1 MTSYDLLG
9 EYQNHIVPQSYNAG
23 FVALSYVVSMVGA
36 GSSLE
41 LINRRTGF
49 RGLFNHLLL
58 VSSAVTMGGVAIWC
72 MHFIGNRAIDLAN
85 GEPEM
90 QIAYSRGF
98 TAASFFIPILVLL
111 AAFLAIGTNNTVSW
125 WRVIIGGVLCGV
137 ATCSMHYLGN
147 ASIKNYTCVY
157 RPVNIVGSA
166 IIAVVA
172 SNVALFT
179 FFVFRA
185 VWTNSWQKRAISAA
199 VLASAV
205 SGMHWCAATG
215 TRYRLRDIKSEG
227 NEPSKGATVIVVICL
242 SLGACFI
249 IATSAIIRARNMK
262 KSALRAQQVTLG
274 AAVFDKGGR
283 ILIDPDGFIPSTVV
297 TDSFLEKN
305 TKDGFS
311 ISHPIFQWMFQAS
324 RNWSTISNFVGGMR
338 RHISQLPH
346 SSTHKDGRRGIQL
359 ISEYGEI
366 IERYDVIFKELFCL
380 AAAELADRFHE
391 DMTSVGVLWDEII
404 PTGPGGKWPR
414 AQSRMGSRLS
424 LSWGTGD
431 AHEDN
436 QSGSDMA
443 EKGLNARQ
451 QDFGRGL
458 LMLLIRRIESDRD
471 AERFVSAGYRFA
483 ELHQVSNIIRSCMQI
498 QSSDFETKLRS
509 MSTYT
514 TKHNEAPPGV
524 HIGFFSIR
532 ACVSSGFEV
541 LVQKDARHLLPS
553 TALPLKTLENWH
565 VQFLRRF
572 ENMPVSKILQSLKEE
587 ISARQNAQE
596 IEFAGQLSETIKT
609 LCEWTQEPLFED
621 AVLTSTMVRV
631 PCRDDEEWVQSTMI
645 VMRRVIPI
653 HSVLSSP
660 NCEFVP
666 LSFFK
671 MRQFSAQFQQEFIRG
686 VHQEFGHVVKLA
698 DRREGSPDSEPGFL
712 SKFWPFGRSDSL
724 VATRMNSKT
733 MAAVRGRRALS
744 PNSRQARPPCVDIM
758 MFQDITADVEERK
771 PRAEQGPGS
780 EDSDTLTIAP
790 TNSKTSPVAGIE
802 LQSMGH
808 FGTNLQA
815 DLRVS
820 NDIGMRKSSV
830 NHTLPFVDIL
840 FVETIESREKKTA
853 REASG

>member
-23 FVALSYVVSMVGA
+23 FVALSYVVSLVGA

-41 LINRRTGF
+41 LINRRAGF
-49 RGLFNHLLL
+49 RGLFNHLL
-58 VSSAVTMGGVAIWC
+58 
-72 MHFIGNRAIDLAN
+72 
-85 GEPEM
+85 E
-90 QIAYSRGF
+90 GF
-98 TAASFFIPILVLL
+98 TAVSFFIPILVLL
-111 AAFLAIGTNNTVSW
+111 VTFLAIGTNNAVSW
-125 WRVIIGGVLCGV
+125 WRVVVGGVLCGIAV
-137 ATCSMHYLGN
+137 CIY
-147 ASIKNYTCVY
+147 V
-157 RPVNIVGSA
+157 VGSA

-185 VWTNSWQKRAISAA
+185 MWTNSWQKRAISAA

-249 IATSAIIRARNMK
+249 IATSAIIRTRNMR

-283 ILIDPDGFIPSTVV
+283 ILIDPDGFIPSAVV

-338 RHISQLPH
+338 RHMSQLPH

-366 IERYDVIFKELFCL
+366 IERYDVVFKELFCL

-391 DMTSVGVLWDEII
+391 DLTSVGVLWDEII

-424 LSWGTGD
+424 LSWGMGD

-458 LMLLIRRIESDRD
+458 LMLLIRRVESDRD

-514 TKHNEAPPGV
+514 TKHNEAPPRCSYR
-524 HIGFFSIR
+524 ILLPSEP
-532 ACVSSGFEV
+532 ASAPDFEV

-631 PCRDDEEWVQSTMI
+631 PCRGDEEWVQSTMI

-671 MRQFSAQFQQEFIRG
+671 MRQFSAQFQQEFIRR

-744 PNSRQARPPCVDIM
+744 PNSRQARPPCGDIM

-820 NDIGMRKSSV
+820 NDIGTRKSSV

>member
-1 MTSYDLLG
+1 MTSYELLG

-41 LINRRTGF
+41 LIKRRTGF

-98 TAASFFIPILVLL
+98 TAVSFFIPILVLL
-111 AAFLAIGTNNTVSW
+111 VAFLAIGTNNTVSW
-125 WRVIIGGVLCGV
+125 WRVIVGGVLCGV
-137 ATCSMHYLGN
+137 AICIN
-147 ASIKNYTCVY
+147 V
-157 RPVNIVGSA
+157 VGSA

-249 IATSAIIRARNMK
+249 IATSAIIRARNMR

-414 AQSRMGSRLS
+414 AQSRMGSRLTKR
-424 LSWGTGD
+424 GT
-431 AHEDN
+431 
-436 QSGSDMA
+436 
-443 EKGLNARQ
+443 
-451 QDFGRGL
+451 
-458 LMLLIRRIESDRD
+458 
-471 AERFVSAGYRFA
+471 
-483 ELHQVSNIIRSCMQI
+483 
-498 QSSDFETKLRS
+498 
-509 MSTYT
+509 
-514 TKHNEAPPGV
+514 PGV

-744 PNSRQARPPCVDIM
+744 PNSRQARPSCGDIM
-758 MFQDITADVEERK
+758 MFQDITVHVEERK

-820 NDIGMRKSSV
+820 NDIGVRKSSV

-853 REASG
+853 REANG